1 VPPNRHGAAEQPDQR
16 AEEDAEHHD
25 ACVEVNRLDDVLVD
39 QRLREI
45 NAAGTAIIMATH
57 NMELIR
63 RQETRTIE
71 MARGQIVFDS
81 AEPTAAPDG
90 AL

>member
-1 VPPNRHGAAEQPDQR
+1 MSPS
-16 AEEDAEHHD
+16 
-25 ACVEVNRLDDVLVD
+25 LVTERD
-39 QRLREI
+39 HRI
-45 NAAGTAIIMATH
+45 NAGGTAIIMATH

-81 AEPTAAPDG
+81 AESAAAPDP
-90 AL
+90 AR